1 MWVRHISFQCT
12 PKYPHT
18 LLWYNSIQQLVLCPL
33 TATVPS
39 VMLVYLVVRSLFCLF
54 VDFVFPLNSWNFVI
68 QKKKVLCRHRQLQ
81 RIALAGEVI
90 CILYLCFYDFITG
103 NPRYTFDCS
112 SSFADRLREQGKLFE
127 CGVDNLCIDASKDVC
142 DSTVNCDNFID
153 ESDCDDEWL
162 GRCYYYNIRHAAI
175 WNPYRNHEHGFKCS
189 QWTDTCIRTTI
200 GYKYYI
206 VGLHLCHTYL
216 FTF

>member
-1 MWVRHISFQCT
+1 MHSKVSTHPPLVQQYTTVGIMSI
-12 PKYPHT
+12 
-18 LLWYNSIQQLVLCPL
+18 NSYRTFCNVGLFGCP
-33 TATVPS
+33 
-39 VMLVYLVVRSLFCLF
+39 FIILF
-54 VDFVFPLNSWNFVI
+54 VCWFCFSPEQLKFCYS
-68 QKKKVLCRHRQLQ
+68 KKKVLCRHRQLQ